1 MKRYRDASPIDI
13 SFTRE
18 PLCHMAYVGGALP
31 LEARGGR
38 HALPH
43 QLSHLAGR
51 DGLQPDLRDL
61 FIFLRAQ
68 AADADAP

>member
-1 MKRYRDASPIDI
+1 MDI
-13 SFTRE
+13 SLTRE
-18 PLCHMAYVGGALP
+18 PLCHTACVGDVLP
-31 LEARGGR
+31 PEMPGGR

-43 QLSHLAGR
+43 QLSHLVGR

-68 AADADAP
+68 AADANAS

>member
-1 MKRYRDASPIDI
+1 MPSHL
-13 SFTRE
+13 RE
-18 PLCHMAYVGGALP
+18 PLCHMACVGGMLP
-31 LEARGGR
+31 LEMRGGR

-43 QLSHLAGR
+43 QLSSLAGR

-61 FIFLRAQ
+61 FIFLRTQ